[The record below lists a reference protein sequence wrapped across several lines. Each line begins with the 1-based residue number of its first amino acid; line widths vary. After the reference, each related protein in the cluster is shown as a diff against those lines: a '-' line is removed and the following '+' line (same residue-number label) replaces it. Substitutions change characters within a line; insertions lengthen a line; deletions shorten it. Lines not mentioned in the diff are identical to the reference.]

1 MDIQALQQTLR
12 RFAAERNWEPFHT
25 PKNLAMA
32 LMVEAAELQE
42 IFQWMT
48 PEQSQAAHHDAMT
61 QQHIGEEA
69 ADILLYLLQLADH
82 SQLDLEY
89 AVSRKLVKNATKY
102 PPVNSMIPAGK
113 GAVPPAPVHVL
124 IDWENVQPKEG
135 DIRELVPGATDIWV
149 FHGQNQKKVET
160 HFASFG
166 QRATLIPI
174 TRPGKNALDFHLSFY
189 MGYIASRSPDAHI
202 VVISNDKGYGPML
215 DHAVD
220 LGFAAQQVSFAS
232 PKPPAKRPTAAKKAK
247 AVPAAQAAAPS
258 PSPSPSP
265 ESVGA
270 TTKKAV
276 AAPPTKVKPPTAPQA
291 MSGTAATNATQ
302 KPAAKK
308 AAKSGATVAPTLA
321 ASAKKATATSKVAV
335 TVVKA
340 GSASQTHKRATLAV
354 ETAAPTAT
362 PTPRSAPEKAK
373 AKAKAMAKPKPQP
386 KPPTASE
393 SPLDRSITATSTAKP
408 NVSDVPDAAKASK
421 AKAPKAA
428 KPAKPSDSPAPTTKK
443 TSPAAQVI
451 SKVKKSK
458 KQKTAEMTLTQRTAL
473 VWASIQK
480 SANKPAKKARLLGAL
495 KSLLDVPE
503 GDPLIAEVL
512 GSLLASG
519 RVKLSETG
527 SVTYG

>member
-48 PEQSQAAHHDAMT
+48 PEQSQVAHHDAMT

-189 MGYIASRSPDAHI
+189 MGYIASRSPDAPI

-232 PKPPAKRPTAAKKAK
+232 PKPPAKRSTAAKSAK
-247 AVPAAQAAAPS
+247 AVPAAQTAAPS
-258 PSPSPSP
+258 PSFSP

-276 AAPPTKVKPPTAPQA
+276 AAPPTKVKPPTASEA
-291 MSGTAATNATQ
+291 MSGTAVTNATQ

-308 AAKSGATVAPTLA
+308 AAKSWATVVSTLPVPD
-321 ASAKKATATSKVAV
+321 KKSTATSQV
-335 TVVKA
+335 
-340 GSASQTHKRATLAV
+340 
-354 ETAAPTAT
+354 AAPGAKGGSTKQTAT
-362 PTPRSAPEKAK
+362 HAMPVAATTAPIATPKAPPEKTKEKAK
-373 AKAKAMAKPKPQP
+373 AKVKAEQKPQP
-386 KPPTASE
+386 KPPTAFV
-393 SPLDRSITATSTAKP
+393 SPAVHSGTATATTTAATTTNP
-408 NVSDVPDAAKASK
+408 KATK
-421 AKAPKAA
+421 APVAPKGPKAA
-428 KPAKPSDSPAPTTKK
+428 KAAKPSDSPTPTTKK
-443 TSPAAQVI
+443 TSPATQDAP
-451 SKVKKSK
+451 KVKKSK
-458 KQKTAEMTLTQRTAL
+458 KQKTAEMTLAQRTAL
-473 VWASIQK
+473 VWASMQK

-503 GDPLIAEVL
+503 GDPLISEIL
-512 GSLLASG
+512 GSLLSDG
-519 RVKLSETG
+519 RVTLSESG
-527 SVTYG
+527 AVTYP